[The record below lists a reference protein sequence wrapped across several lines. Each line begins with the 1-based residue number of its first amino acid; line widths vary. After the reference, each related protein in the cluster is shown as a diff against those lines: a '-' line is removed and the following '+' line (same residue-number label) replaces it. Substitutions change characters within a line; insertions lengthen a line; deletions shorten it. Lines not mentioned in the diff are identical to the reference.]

1 MKTLDS
7 PAMHVAWMPTKRHG
21 RTYDYWFV
29 RQSYRE
35 SGKVKH
41 RTLANLSHLPRPVID
56 AVAGLLAGR
65 RYMEVNAE
73 RLVVERSLP
82 HGHVAAVLGMV
93 QKLGVDS
100 LLSEE
105 SGRKR
110 DLAVALVVS
119 RVVDP
124 CSKLA
129 TSQRFGD
136 TTLGERLGIADAG
149 EDELYEAMDWLLDRQ
164 VAVEEGLARRH
175 LSNGSVVLYDVTSTY
190 VTGRRCELAEHG
202 YSRDHR
208 GDREQV
214 VFGLLLDGEG
224 RPLGV
229 EAFAGNTADPAT
241 VESQLEKLQ
250 GRYGLDEV
258 TLVGD
263 RGMLTQA
270 RIDRLKEH
278 GGIGWISCLRAP
290 AIRSL
295 LEQGA
300 FQLSLFDQRNLVE
313 ITHPSYPGERLV
325 VCRNPLLGE
334 ERSRKREE
342 LVAQTEATLA
352 KVRDRVKAGRL
363 QGSDRIGVAVGKVV
377 NRWKVGKH
385 FRIDITDEHFEF
397 ARDKEKI
404 REESALDGLY
414 VVRTSLPTERLDGPG
429 VVEAYKSL
437 SRAERAFRTFKT
449 MDLQVRPI
457 FHYRER
463 RVRAHL
469 FLCLLAAYVQW
480 HMEKALAPLL
490 FREEES
496 HAREDPVAPPVRSA
510 MAQAKERRKRT
521 AEEPSLPVQSFR
533 SLMRHLATMAKN
545 RIVLRSVGG
554 DEDQAD
560 AFAFDQI
567 SLPTPVQA
575 RAFELLQIKP
585 NSL

>member
-1 MKTLDS
+1 
-7 PAMHVAWMPTKRHG
+7 MHVAWMPTRRHG

-35 SGKVKH
+35 GGKVKH

-56 AVAGLLAGR
+56 TIAGLLAGR
-65 RYMEVNAE
+65 RYVEVDTE
-73 RLVVERSLP
+73 GLTEGLVVERSLP

-93 QKLGVDS
+93 QKLGIDS
-100 LLSEE
+100 LLSGE
-105 SGRKR
+105 GCRKR

-129 TSQRFGD
+129 TSQRLGD
-136 TTLGERLGIADAG
+136 TTLGEGLGIADAS

-164 VAVEEGLARRH
+164 PRVEEGLARRH
-175 LSNGSVVLYDVTSTY
+175 LSAGSVVLYDVTSTY

-208 GDREQV
+208 GDLEQV

-241 VESQLEKLQ
+241 VERQVEKLQ

-270 RIDRLKEH
+270 RIARLKER

-300 FQLSLFDQRNLVE
+300 IQLSLFDENNLVE
-313 ITHPSYPGERLV
+313 IIDPSYPGERLV

-342 LVAQTEATLA
+342 LMGQTEAALV
-352 KVRDRVKAGRL
+352 KVQDRVRAGRL

-385 FRIDITDEHFEF
+385 FRIDITDERFEF
-397 ARDKEKI
+397 ARDEEKI

-414 VVRTSLPTERLDGPG
+414 VVRTSLPAERLDGPG
-429 VVEAYKSL
+429 VVETYKSL

-490 FREEES
+490 FREEEVLS
-496 HAREDPVAPPVRSA
+496 REGPVAPPVRSA
-510 MAQAKERRKRT
+510 LAHARERRKRT
-521 AEEPSLPVQSFR
+521 AEEPSLPVRSFR
-533 SLMRHLATMAKN
+533 SLLRHLAMTVKN
-545 RIVLRSVGG
+545 RIVLRPVGG
-554 DEDQAD
+554 NGHRAE
-560 AFAFDQI
+560 AFAFDRI
-567 SLPTPVQA
+567 SLPTPLQA
-575 RAFELLQIKP
+575 RAFELLGVKP
-585 NSL
+585 GSL